1 MNSTGTHCGRLL
13 FVIGMTSLFDHFFKE
28 KHCAVKKMGLVLK
41 QLSCHFIKQEKKKMQ
56 PTAEQGDMKMNRRL
70 SGSSSFSSTP
80 RHPLTAAAVA
90 QPTIPSTWVLEAGGG
105 TMRAASPSN
114 HVGGS
119 WRCKCKLWPQHVH
132 FGYYAMI
139 CHNMASKATI
149 GVGEYIAM
157 LDNVATKHTWHCN
170 LQGGVTHGKDN
181 RFMLFFQVLQS
192 SGLCMWKSHVI
203 SQ

>member
-1 MNSTGTHCGRLL
+1 MGGRFSSMAWRLCLINLRKTLCSKQLSGHFINRAGKKEDATHSWGPGNEDEKPVVKLVQFFLLDDSSSSHCGR
-13 FVIGMTSLFDHFFKE
+13 
-28 KHCAVKKMGLVLK
+28 C
-41 QLSCHFIKQEKKKMQ
+41 
-56 PTAEQGDMKMNRRL
+56 
-70 SGSSSFSSTP
+70 ST
-80 RHPLTAAAVA
+80 TNY
-90 QPTIPSTWVLEAGGG
+90 PSTWVLEAGGG